1 MRGWVIALFDIAL
14 MIAMSLLLFSC
25 KASSF
30 YPLIGSA
37 GGATAGS
44 LGGPVAAGGGAILGY
59 GIGKG
64 AQLVDENEN
73 LADQVSAL
81 SEGDI
86 KKLLELEAEKHGSKI
101 EELWNVGKYILVL
114 IALWNLIPILLARKA
129 CQVSKQNKENLNGK
143 NNKIL

>member
-64 AQLVDENEN
+64 AQLVDENKN

-86 KKLLELEAEKHGSKI
+86 KKLLELESKKHGSKI
-101 EELWNVGKYILVL
+101 EELWSMAKYVLIL

-129 CQVSKQNKENLNGK
+129 CQVSKQNEENLNGK
-143 NNKIL
+143 NK